1 MMKVLYATDGSDA
14 ARASAQLLFK
24 LADPAKIEVTIVSV
38 DAPVMSGEDRPARVI
53 AEEAATAFRKEGF
66 RVEVRTAQGH
76 PGLVISQIA
85 SEGFGLIAVG
95 SGSTSWLGRALLG
108 SVSRYLIHRA
118 PSAVLVAR
126 STQESQ
132 SEMEEA
138 EDQEAGFGSEAHG
151 LFR

>member
-1 MMKVLYATDGSDA
+1 MKVLYATDGSDA

-24 LADPAKIEVTIVSV
+24 VADPAKIEVTVLSV

-108 SVSRYLIHRA
+108 SVSRHLIHKA
-118 PSAVLVAR
+118 PSALLVSREAPGEQP
-126 STQESQ
+126 TTC
-132 SEMEEA
+132 EE
-138 EDQEAGFGSEAHG
+138 GH
-151 LFR
+151 R